1 MGKIKIKRK
10 KLSRQ
15 ELEESFDFIAPATGL
30 IVPLTHSDD
39 SIIRRGELGIGFLLD
54 NFQEDELISPIKG
67 TYFST
72 LDMST
77 GIVLLSENKK
87 VFTIIKLT
95 GGNEFINNQGIE
107 IIPQADSEI
116 IIRGQ
121 RIIRIDRKYLELKQ
135 YNFQLTVTFLLN
147 QTNEEVEKHDI
158 LYTFSSS
165 DGRIKQNAI
174 LGTIYQV
181 DPNKVRDI

>member
-1 MGKIKIKRK
+1 MGRVKIKRK
-10 KLSRQ
+10 KLSKQ
-15 ELEESFDFIAPATGL
+15 ELRESFDFIAPATGL
-30 IVPLTHSDD
+30 IGPLTNSDNP
-39 SIIRRGELGIGFLLD
+39 IIRQGELGIGFLLD
-54 NFQEDELISPIKG
+54 NFEEDQLVAPIKG
-67 TYFST
+67 TYFSAI
-72 LDMST
+72 DMST

-87 VFTIIKLT
+87 IFTIIKLT
-95 GGNEFINNQGIE
+95 GGNEFTNNQGIE
-107 IIPQADSEI
+107 IIPQVDSEI

-121 RIIRIDRKYLELKQ
+121 QIIRIDRKYLALKQ

-147 QTNEEVEKHDI
+147 QTNEQVTKHDI

-181 DPNKVRDI
+181 DQSKVRDI